1 MPASSKVFNKK
12 TTAEEVSAGIDLT
25 GKNAIVTG
33 ANTGIGEETARV
45 LALRGAK
52 VIMACRNL
60 QKANAARDRIL
71 ASAAGSVAAG
81 NVEVMLLDLNSLA
94 GVRFF
99 AEQFIALD
107 RPLHLLINNAG
118 IMISERR
125 ETNDGFEAHYGVNYL
140 SHFLLTHL
148 LLDSLRAAKGA
159 RVVCVSSSAMIFGK
173 MTAAFDDLNWET
185 RKYKGMESY
194 GDSKLMNAMFSY
206 ELNKR
211 YSGEGIVSNFLHP
224 GIIKTELGRDQNL
237 LGKIM
242 GIVFLPVMRGI
253 PQGAATTVMVATAP
267 EYATRGGL
275 YFGECSEWP
284 LAKPLANDD
293 SACQSLWDKTEKILA
308 LA

>member
-1 MPASSKVFNKK
+1 MHKTKRIFNKK
-12 TTAEEVSAGIDLT
+12 TTAEEVSQGIDLA

-45 LALRGAK
+45 LALCGAR
-52 VIMACRNL
+52 VILACRNL
-60 QKANAARDRIL
+60 DKAQAARQRIL
-71 ASAAGSVAAG
+71 DSCGSNLPAE
-81 NVEVMLLDLNSLA
+81 NIEIMLLDLNSLA
-94 GVRFF
+94 GVRRF
-99 AEQFIALD
+99 AEEFIALK

-118 IMISERR
+118 IMIPERR
-125 ETNDGFEAHYGVNYL
+125 ETLDGFEAHYGVNYL
-140 SHFLLTHL
+140 SHFLLTNL
-148 LLDSLRAAKGA
+148 LLDCLRAANGA
-159 RVVCVSSSAMIFGK
+159 RVVSVSSSAMIFAK
-173 MTAAFDDLNWET
+173 MTRALDDLNWQQ

-211 YSGEGIVSNFLHP
+211 YSAEGIVSNFLHP

-267 EYATRGGL
+267 EYASRGGL
-275 YFGECSEWP
+275 YFGECSEWQLP
-284 LAKPLANDD
+284 KPLANDTQ
-293 SACQSLWDKTEKILA
+293 ACQALWNQTLSVVG
-308 LA
+308 LN

>member
-1 MPASSKVFNKK
+1 MPASPTVFNKK

-71 ASAAGSVAAG
+71 AGAGGSVAAG
-81 NVEVMLLDLNSLA
+81 NLEVMLLDLNSLA

-125 ETNDGFEAHYGVNYL
+125 ETKDGFEAHYGVNYL